1 VNQESP
7 KTGESLVLGVDGG
20 GTKTVAWLASRDE
33 MLEEPPLGEGVAG
46 PGNPR
51 AVGFSAAQSEILR
64 AVQLAF
70 ESAGEPV
77 RSVAAAC
84 LALAGA
90 GRAAEQ
96 EAILRWAASVG
107 LAERVMVTDDAE
119 PVLAAGVRERW
130 GIALLCGTGSL
141 AWGRN
146 LRGEVGRVGG
156 WGYLLGDEGSGYQ
169 LACQGLRAALRA
181 ADGRGE
187 ATSLMPLLLHEL
199 GAASPEQL
207 VERVY
212 GGPMPRRE
220 LAALAKVVLAAAEHD
235 GPAQRIVEEG
245 AAALAEMVAALV
257 RRLALVPGDYPLAMA
272 GGLLIHH
279 GGYRERVLDELAR
292 RQVPPGTIAL
302 VHQPVRGAVALAR
315 ELARGTLRW
324 ASAAKT
330 PSPDTG

>member
-1 VNQESP
+1 
-7 KTGESLVLGVDGG
+7 VLGVDSG
-20 GTKTVAWLASRDE
+20 GTKTVAWLASQDAA
-33 MLEEPPLGEGVAG
+33 LEAPPLGEGIAG

-70 ESAGEPV
+70 AAVGQPA
-77 RSVAAAC
+77 RPVAAAC

-90 GRAAEQ
+90 GRPAEQ
-96 EAILRWAASVG
+96 DVMLRWAASVR

-119 PVLAAGVRERW
+119 PVLAAGVREGW
-130 GIALLCGTGSL
+130 GVALLCGTGSL

-146 LRGEVGRVGG
+146 VRGEMARVGG

-181 ADGRGE
+181 ADGRSE
-187 ATSLMPLLLHEL
+187 PTSLSALLLNEL

-212 GGPMPRRE
+212 GGPMTRRE
-220 LAALAKVVLAAAEHD
+220 LAALARVVLAAAEHD
-235 GPAQRIVEEG
+235 GAARQIVEEG
-245 AAALAEMVAALV
+245 AAAVAEMVAALV

-279 GGYRERVLDELAR
+279 GGYRELVLNELAR

-315 ELARGTLRW
+315 ELARGSLRW
-324 ASAAKT
+324 TSAAKAS
-330 PSPDTG
+330 SPDLA